1 MCRAMKET
9 FPPAFDV
16 RHLTDRAV
24 ESDCGEAAYGITP
37 VADKL
42 ALDLDQGARLPQED
56 TREMSDTNLNLQ
68 ISVVVPTC
76 GRAELLNR
84 CLAALV
90 SQEFDPAQYEII
102 IVDDAPS
109 EATKKIVETWATR
122 MSERGLPVVYL
133 PNHGPHGPAAA
144 RNRGWQAARADVIAF
159 TDDDTVPT
167 AQWLKFGLEA
177 FGPNRDET
185 DAIWGSIEM
194 PLSNAP
200 TDYER
205 DAKHLETAEFVTA
218 NCMCRRQ
225 TLIEVGGFDERFRFA
240 WREDSDFYFS
250 LLDHNA
256 RIRHVPS
263 AVVIHPVRPAPWGV
277 SISQQKKIL
286 FDALLYKKHPQRYRQ
301 KIRATPRW
309 DYYLIVL
316 SLLVAPLAALAGASM
331 LAAIAGAIWLG
342 MTAWLFA
349 KRMQGTTKT
358 FSHVAEMLLT
368 SILIP
373 PLAVYWRMVGAFR
386 FRVAFL

>member
-1 MCRAMKET
+1 MKDT
-9 FPPAFDV
+9 LSSGTQV
-16 RHLTDRAV
+16 RSLTERSFSNDPV
-24 ESDCGEAAYGITP
+24 E
-37 VADKL
+37 ADTGKL
-42 ALDLDQGARLPQED
+42 RVKDQSALDLSQAAPVTDGD
-56 TREMSDTNLNLQ
+56 TREMPVTNSHLL

-90 SQEFDPAQYEII
+90 SQEFDPARYELI

-109 EATKKIVETWATR
+109 SATQKIVETWASR
-122 MSERGLPVVYL
+122 MSDRGLAVLYL

-144 RNRGWQAARADVIAF
+144 RNRGWRAARSDVIAF

-177 FGPNRDET
+177 FGPERDET
-185 DAIWGSIEM
+185 EAIWGSIEM
-194 PLSNAP
+194 PLSTAP

-218 NCMCRRQ
+218 NCMCRRE
-225 TLIEVGGFDERFRFA
+225 TLERVGGFDERFRFA
-240 WREDSDFYFS
+240 WREDSDFYFN

-316 SLLVAPLAALAGASM
+316 SLLVAPVAALAGAGM
-331 LAAIAGAIWLG
+331 LAAIAAAIWLG
-342 MTAWLFA
+342 MTTWLFA

>member
-1 MCRAMKET
+1 MKDP
-9 FPPAFDV
+9 FPPTYDV
-16 RHLTDRAV
+16 RPLTDELAKNGYADPGSGAMRIRDKPAL
-24 ESDCGEAAYGITP
+24 EIDQAALLPERDTKGMPEA
-37 VADKL
+37 
-42 ALDLDQGARLPQED
+42 
-56 TREMSDTNLNLQ
+56 NLNLQ

-90 SQEFDPAQYEII
+90 SQEFDPDRYEII
-102 IVDDAPS
+102 IVDDSPS
-109 EATKKIVETWATR
+109 AATKKIVEMWACR
-122 MSERGLPVVYL
+122 MSDRGLAVVYI

-144 RNRGWQAARADVIAF
+144 RNRGWQAARSDIIAF

-167 AQWLKFGLEA
+167 AQWLKLGLEA
-177 FGPNRDET
+177 FGESRDEA

-194 PLSNAP
+194 PLSTAP

-218 NCMCRRQ
+218 NCMCRRPI
-225 TLIEVGGFDERFRFA
+225 LMEVGGFDERFRFA
-240 WREDSDFYFS
+240 WREDSDFYFN

-316 SLLVAPLAALAGASM
+316 SLLVAPIAALAGAGM
-331 LAAIAGAIWLG
+331 LATISGAIWLG

-373 PLAVYWRMVGAFR
+373 PLAVYWRMVGALR